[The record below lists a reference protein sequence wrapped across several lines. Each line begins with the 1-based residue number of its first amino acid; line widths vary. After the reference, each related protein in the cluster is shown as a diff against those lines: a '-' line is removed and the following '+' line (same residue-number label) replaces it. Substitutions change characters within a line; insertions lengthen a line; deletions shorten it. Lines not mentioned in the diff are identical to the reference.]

1 MNKKEKLIQDL
12 IPLLDEVINSGINT
26 NFIEYLLK
34 NSNII
39 K

>member
-1 MNKKEKLIQDL
+1 MNKKENFKQDL

-34 NSNII
+34 NSNLI